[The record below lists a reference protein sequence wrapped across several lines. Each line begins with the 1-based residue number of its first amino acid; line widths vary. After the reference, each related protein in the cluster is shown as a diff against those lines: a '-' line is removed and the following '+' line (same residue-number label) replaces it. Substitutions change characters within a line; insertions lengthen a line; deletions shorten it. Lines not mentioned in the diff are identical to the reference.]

1 MRSRS
6 GEFPGRAA
14 GFLSRPVVRR
24 SFMPRHVA
32 MIVCLMSSLATLAN
46 ANDAPIR
53 IEFHRDVVPA
63 LTKVGC
69 NAGACHGSFQGRG
82 GLKLSL
88 LGFDPQADYQALVH
102 DARGRRIFPSA
113 PDQSLLL
120 RKPTQRVPHGG
131 GLRLTADD
139 PAYRILRDWIV
150 QGMPPP
156 QPALHVTRLEV
167 SPGELVMQPGEQM
180 PLSVRATW
188 SDGQQR
194 QVTQW
199 AQYEVREESIATASA
214 AGVVS
219 SVAAGRMSVTV
230 RYLGAVVA
238 VPVTIP
244 FGAGE
249 NVSSFVPQNSLDELV
264 ASEWKKL
271 GLGPVGLSSDE
282 EFVRR
287 VYLDLIGTLPT
298 VDEVRS
304 FLGDH
309 GGDKRTKL
317 IDALLGRPEYV
328 DYWALKWSDLLR
340 AHRRSLGEKGL
351 ASFSSWLKQRLRE
364 NAPIDQITR
373 ELITAEGN
381 LYTSGPVAYY
391 FVDKTPEELAETTA
405 QIFCGIRLT
414 CARCHHHPFEV
425 WGQED
430 YYALASFFTGV
441 SRKDNKEQGMFG
453 GAQGIKFA
461 AAAPLKHPKSGV
473 ELSPRAFGWQPPAEG
488 NSGDIRRPLA
498 AWLTGPDNPRF
509 ARTVINRYW
518 GYLLGRGLVHP
529 IDDLSTT
536 NPPVFPSVLD
546 ALTADFVAHKH
557 DLKHLLRTIANSR
570 VYQLASDIE
579 PAMDA
584 EGKYF
589 TRRIPF
595 RLPAEALLDAVNQAS
610 GTREAFANLPAG
622 MRAIAL
628 PDSNVDSY
636 FLTTFGRPR
645 RTSTCECDRMNR
657 LDLSQV
663 LHLANGEAIHSKV
676 TAAGGRVA
684 KLLES
689 NSDDAAVIEE
699 LYLATLS
706 RKPKEQ
712 ERQTAARF
720 IASVPSRKE
729 AIEDLLWTL
738 LNCPEFVMNH

>member
-1 MRSRS
+1 MPHHLAM
-6 GEFPGRAA
+6 FVCPAVLLA
-14 GFLSRPVVRR
+14 G
-24 SFMPRHVA
+24 
-32 MIVCLMSSLATLAN
+32 LAN
-46 ANDAPIR
+46 ASDPPIR
-53 IEFHRDVVPA
+53 VEFVRDVVPV
-63 LTKVGC
+63 LTKSGC

-88 LGFDPQADYQALVH
+88 LGFDPDADYQALVH
-102 DARGRRIFPSA
+102 DARGRRVFPSS
-113 PDQSLLL
+113 PDESLIL
-120 RKPTQRVPHGG
+120 RKAAQRMPHGG
-131 GLRLTADD
+131 GLRLTADA
-139 PAYRILRDWIV
+139 PAYGILRNWIA
-150 QGMPPP
+150 QGLSPP
-156 QPALHVTRLEV
+156 QSALRVTRLEV
-167 SPGELVMQPGEQM
+167 SPNELVMQPGQQL

-188 SDGQQR
+188 SDGQER
-194 QVTQW
+194 DVTAW
-199 AQYEVREESIATASA
+199 AQYEVKEETIAAASP
-214 AGVVS
+214 AGVVTA
-219 SVAAGRMSVTV
+219 VAAGRMAVTV
-230 RYLGAVVA
+230 RYMGVVVA
-238 VPVTIP
+238 VPVTAP
-244 FGAGE
+244 FSGQAAAADFGAQ
-249 NVSSFVPQNSLDELV
+249 SFIDELV
-264 ASEWKKL
+264 AAEWKKL
-271 GLGPVGLSSDE
+271 GLTPVAHSADE
-282 EFVRR
+282 EFIRR

-298 VDEVRS
+298 PDEVRS
-304 FLGDH
+304 FLAD
-309 GGDKRTKL
+309 GGSDKRTKL
-317 IDALLGRPEYV
+317 IETLLSRPEYV

-351 ASFSSWLKQRLRE
+351 ASFSSWLKQRLRD
-364 NAPIDQITR
+364 NAPVDQIAR

-381 LYTSGPVAYY
+381 LYTSGPVAFY

-430 YYALASFFTGV
+430 YYGLASFFTGV

-453 GAQGIKFA
+453 GAQGIKFS
-461 AAAPLKHPKSGV
+461 AAAPLKHPQSGA
-473 ELSPRAFGWQPPAEG
+473 ELSPRAFGWQPPGKAIG
-488 NSGDIRRPLA
+488 SDVRRPLA
-498 AWLTGPDNPRF
+498 VWLTGPENPRF
-509 ARTVINRYW
+509 ARTVVNRYW

-546 ALTADFVAHKH
+546 ALTADFVAHQY
-557 DLKHLLRTIANSR
+557 DLKHLLRTIASSR

-579 PAMDA
+579 PAIDA

-595 RLPAEALLDAVNQAS
+595 RLPAEVLLDAVNQAA
-610 GTREAFANLPAG
+610 GTREAFANLPEG
-622 MRAIAL
+622 TRAITL

-663 LHLANGEAIHSKV
+663 LHLANGEAIHGKV

-684 KLLES
+684 KLLETK
-689 NSDDAAVIEE
+689 SDDAKVVEE

-706 RKPKEQ
+706 RMPSDG
-712 ERQTAARF
+712 ERKAAGKY

-729 AIEDLLWTL
+729 AVEDLLWAL
-738 LNCPEFVMNH
+738 LNCSEFVMNH